1 VTGWVVAVAD
11 YPAQAAERLARLH
24 EIDPYRCRD
33 RVARLFSKES
43 MVAGYEDAY
52 SIALGKH

>member
-1 VTGWVVAVAD
+1 V
-11 YPAQAAERLARLH
+11 ERLARLH
-24 EIDPYRCRD
+24 EIDPDRCRD

-52 SIALGKH
+52 SIAGGEQ